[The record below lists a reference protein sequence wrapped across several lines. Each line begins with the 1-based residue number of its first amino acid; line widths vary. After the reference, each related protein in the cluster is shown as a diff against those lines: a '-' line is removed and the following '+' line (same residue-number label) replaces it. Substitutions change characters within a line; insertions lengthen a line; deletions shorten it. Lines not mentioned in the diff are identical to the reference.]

1 MTNSN
6 IISTAQLNVGYT
18 RGTLV
23 IDQLNLRVPRA
34 SIYGF
39 LGANGA
45 GKSTTIRT
53 ILGLLR
59 PHSGQIQLFGKDLK
73 SNQKEVLSKVGS
85 LIESPSLYQHLSG
98 YTNLKIAC
106 KYWNLP
112 NFRID
117 EVLEMVNLTKAA
129 NRTVKQYSTGMKQRL
144 GLAIALLSDPE
155 LLILD
160 EPTNGLDPTGII
172 EIRTILQRLHEQG
185 KTIFL
190 SSHLLSEIE
199 KIATQVG
206 ILKNGK
212 MAFQGTI
219 EELEQLRTSNLQVKI
234 VSSDA
239 QRAKS
244 ILNGNYQSTLEGNR
258 ALHLKLQNEEK
269 LPKIIHQLVDA
280 GLDLY
285 EVSPQ
290 KNDLE
295 KLFINLT
302 SN

>member
-6 IISTAQLNVGYT
+6 IISTEQLNVGYT
-18 RGTLV
+18 RETLV
-23 IDQLNLRVPRA
+23 IDQLNLRVPKA

-59 PHSGQIQLFGKDLK
+59 PHSGQIQLFGKALK
-73 SNQKEVLSKVGS
+73 THRQEVLHKVGS
-85 LIESPSLYQHLSG
+85 LIEAPSLYKHLSG
-98 YTNLKIAC
+98 HTNLKIAC

-112 NFRID
+112 ESRIG
-117 EVLEMVNLTKAA
+117 EVLEMVNLSKAA
-129 NRTVKQYSTGMKQRL
+129 HKITKKYSTGMKQRL

-172 EIRTILQRLHEQG
+172 EIRTILQRLNEEG

-239 QRAKS
+239 IKAKA
-244 ILNGNYQSTLEGNR
+244 ILNGEYQSRSQGSRQLYLN
-258 ALHLKLQNEEK
+258 LQSEEK
-269 LPKIIHQLVDA
+269 LPQIIRQLTKA

-302 SN
+302 RE